1 MVEKV
6 RGGVEGVMAEVAGRV
21 RSQDLLDT
29 LVKAVLSRTLNIK
42 LRFVHCSRR
51 WSVIEPWKIERKR
64 DTERGKE
71 KEWYSISMPTD
82 IFNSFDY
89 FTACAVLGAN
99 KRKNIHTWHSKVCC
113 ILKCNTCLHIVKL
126 RTFNKILR

>member
-42 LRFVHCSRR
+42 LRFVHCSR
-51 WSVIEPWKIERKR
+51 
-64 DTERGKE
+64 
-71 KEWYSISMPTD
+71 
-82 IFNSFDY
+82 
-89 FTACAVLGAN
+89 L
-99 KRKNIHTWHSKVCC
+99 
-113 ILKCNTCLHIVKL
+113 
-126 RTFNKILR
+126 